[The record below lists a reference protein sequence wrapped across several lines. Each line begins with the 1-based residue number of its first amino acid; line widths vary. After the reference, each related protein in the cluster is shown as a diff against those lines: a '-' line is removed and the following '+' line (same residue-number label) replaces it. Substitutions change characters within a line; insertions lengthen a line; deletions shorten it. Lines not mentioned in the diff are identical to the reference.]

1 MNAMLFMV
9 IEHFNQG
16 AVKDTYRRFK
26 ERGRMAP
33 GGVRYVDSWIE
44 AGFGRCFQLMECDD
58 LTLLQDWV
66 VQWSDLA
73 LRDRAGLAFEGRG
86 CNDWKAFVI
95 LPRRRGV

>member
-1 MNAMLFMV
+1 MLFMV

-73 LRDRAGLAFEGRG
+73 RFETVPVSPSKDVAAMIG
-86 CNDWKAFVI
+86 KH
-95 LPRRRGV
+95 L